1 MAFRSNKDLK
11 LLLHPYLFALKEG
24 PGIKKDFLD
33 YSLLMLQV
41 TSPEVI
47 KSPHRSDKK
56 SSDYLHSFLQQSIPP
71 RETGNQID

>member
-24 PGIKKDFLD
+24 PGIKTDFLD

-41 TSPEVI
+41 TAPEVI
-47 KSPHRSDKK
+47 RSPQRLKK
-56 SSDYLHSFLQQSIPP
+56 SHDYLHSLLPQSAPK
-71 RETGNQID
+71 EAGNQID